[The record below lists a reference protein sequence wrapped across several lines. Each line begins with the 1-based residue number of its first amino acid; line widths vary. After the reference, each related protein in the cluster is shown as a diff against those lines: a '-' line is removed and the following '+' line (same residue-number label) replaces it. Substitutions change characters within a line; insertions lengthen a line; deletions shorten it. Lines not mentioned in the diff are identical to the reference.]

1 MKNSYSKNIIKIL
14 IITMLSTGM
23 AFADEYCNG
32 YTEGYK
38 SGYREAVGVPGMDVS
53 VPICSPQ
60 PIGFNDE
67 TERKQQEGYRQ
78 GYQEGYKE
86 GQEQQ

>member
-1 MKNSYSKNIIKIL
+1 MKISHFRKIVWGLL
-14 IITMLSTGM
+14 ITILSTGV

-32 YTEGYK
+32 YKEGYK
-38 SGYREAVGVPGMDVS
+38 SGYQEAVGVPGMDVS

-67 TERKQQEGYRQ
+67 TERKQQEGYKQ
-78 GYQEGYKE
+78 GYKEGYEE